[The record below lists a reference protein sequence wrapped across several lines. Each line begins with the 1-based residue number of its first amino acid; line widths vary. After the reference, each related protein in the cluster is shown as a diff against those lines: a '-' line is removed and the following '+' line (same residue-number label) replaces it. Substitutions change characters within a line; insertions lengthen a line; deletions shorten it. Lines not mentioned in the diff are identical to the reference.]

1 MGLLGRGAMVIWHD
15 VMAHA
20 EADYNEWH
28 SKEHMRERVGV
39 PGFRRGHRYVAIA
52 GAPRYLN
59 LYEVDD
65 VAVLTSKPYLE
76 RLDHPTPWSQ
86 RALPS
91 MRHNNRTLCR
101 VDASFGGGGICAYLL
116 TIQLAAAGRDDE
128 LRGWLTTAAL
138 PPLPGKPGI
147 IGAHLLQG
155 DHAASRT
162 ETEEK
167 RLRGT
172 PDAIADWVVLVA
184 GYDGDAL
191 QAVRAGQL
199 ADRELQA
206 HGASGPP
213 IAGIYR
219 LLHTITEPDLGA

>member
-1 MGLLGRGAMVIWHD
+1 MSMLGKGALLVWHD
-15 VMAHA
+15 IAA
-20 EADYNEWH
+20 GGESDYNEWH
-28 SKEHMRERVGV
+28 SKEHMLERVGV
-39 PGFRRGHRYVAIA
+39 PGFLRGHRYKAVS
-52 GAPRYLN
+52 GSPQFLDF
-59 LYEVDD
+59 YEVADL
-65 VAVLTSKPYLE
+65 ATLTSAPYLE
-76 RLDHPTPWSQ
+76 CLNHPTPWTQ
-86 RALPS
+86 KAVGTFR
-91 MRHNNRTLCR
+91 NTNRTLCC
-101 VDASFGGGGICAYLL
+101 VIASVGNGICGHLL
-116 TIQLAAAGRDDE
+116 TIQLATAPGRDDA
-128 LRGWLTTAAL
+128 LGRWLAETVPSL
-138 PPLPGKPGI
+138 IERQGVL
-147 IGAHLLQG
+147 GAHYLEG
-155 DHAASRT
+155 DQAASRT